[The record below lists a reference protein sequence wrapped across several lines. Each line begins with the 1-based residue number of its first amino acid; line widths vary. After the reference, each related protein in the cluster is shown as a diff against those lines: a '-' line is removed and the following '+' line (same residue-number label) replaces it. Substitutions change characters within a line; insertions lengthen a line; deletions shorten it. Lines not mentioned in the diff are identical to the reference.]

1 MQVRNAFIHV
11 NKDSERAWMAKDPL
25 DKCVVVNAESEQKSE
40 NLNVSIIIVFG
51 GQCTTCIGALGAPL
65 VHATV

>member
-1 MQVRNAFIHV
+1 MQVHKAGMHMK
-11 NKDSERAWMAKDPL
+11 KDLLGAWMAKHL
-25 DKCVVVNAESEQKSE
+25 LYERMVVNAEIEQKME
-40 NLNVSIIIVFG
+40 NWNVSIIIVFG